1 MLNTALRTSQQRV
14 LGTAI
19 LQWDMFSLDVCH
31 VLQFYR
37 EVLAEPISHNNSLI
51 ILDHLVYFGIIW
63 NLDIILETFGS
74 FWILLGY
81 IGDLLEIHHQGFIS
95 YHQLYSANMYNFDI
109 SISYKSSFFWFTNY
123 KSDIFHFASFSR
135 CVSPLCLPFLSPRCV
150 SPVCLTVFGSK
161 SSSQPFRLSAKKEQT
176 DGNKI
181 KQNETER
188 FSRSFRHFSA
198 VYKIEGVGSE
208 HLEPLGSIK
217 LKCIRQDGQ
226 E

>member
-51 ILDHLVYFGIIW
+51 ILDHPWSSCIFWNHLESWHIFG
-63 NLDIILETFGS
+63 N
-74 FWILLGY
+74 FWLLLGY

-109 SISYKSSFFWFTNY
+109 SISYKSSFFWY
-123 KSDIFHFASFSR
+123 KLQCLPFDIFHFASFSR
-135 CVSPLCLPFLSPRCV
+135 CVSPFFLPVVSPQCV
-150 SPVCLTVFGSK
+150 SPFLGRSPRA
-161 SSSQPFRLSAKKEQT
+161 SLSAFPLKKS
-176 DGNKI
+176 

-188 FSRSFRHFSA
+188 FSRSFRHFSP
-198 VYKIEGVGSE
+198 VYKIEVHKARWARATRVFRSAVNKEG
-208 HLEPLGSIK
+208 LGSLI
-217 LKCIRQDGQ
+217 L
-226 E
+226 